1 MVDFCVRLDHRYEHR
16 VARST
21 VTLVTNQ
28 PSRLP
33 DYLHKPAG
41 KYDLDGQPI
50 HCGFEGTTD
59 DYAWSEDTS
68 EELLQRV
75 GLSIEKVEEEP
86 VLASPSVLVECQSD
100 YVFNQHEL
108 TEAFEEIGVGPLR
121 ERFRLARSIRKPRR
135 FLNIFMGL
143 CAKMGDRY
151 SYDAPNPRNLGDIF
165 HHPAPLP
172 GLQLAIC
179 NIPVWGP
186 GYKKHQTFSRGAGKS
201 WIEHMKT
208 GPGLRLLF
216 STFFCPHVDPVNRC
230 TEGTDI
236 TSCDDCKKQFQIAD
250 AGFPETAFFMRHVS
264 ANLRQRVF
272 DRLRPLLKRAF
283 FKANHEWV
291 RSHLMTCSHTDH
303 KGKIIPFSGRTIDA
317 SGFPRGQIRSCYKK
331 HTRFA
336 RQVDSVL
343 LQRLRCIVADEVGV
357 LAELLLST
365 TISMP
370 HLVKA
375 EDELVTF

>member
-186 GYKKHQTFSRGAGKS
+186 GYKKHQAFSRGAGKS
-201 WIEHMKT
+201 WIEHMKQDRDCACSSLPSSALT
-208 GPGLRLLF
+208 STLSIGVRRARISPPVMTVKSNFKLPMQVSPKQLF
-216 STFFCPHVDPVNRC
+216 SC
-230 TEGTDI
+230 
-236 TSCDDCKKQFQIAD
+236 A
-250 AGFPETAFFMRHVS
+250 M
-264 ANLRQRVF
+264 
-272 DRLRPLLKRAF
+272 
-283 FKANHEWV
+283 
-291 RSHLMTCSHTDH
+291 
-303 KGKIIPFSGRTIDA
+303 
-317 SGFPRGQIRSCYKK
+317 
-331 HTRFA
+331 
-336 RQVDSVL
+336 SV
-343 LQRLRCIVADEVGV
+343 Q
-357 LAELLLST
+357 T
-365 TISMP
+365 
-370 HLVKA
+370 
-375 EDELVTF
+375 